1 MDKATYPSIIGLDA
15 SRKEAA
21 KLTKAAMAAL
31 KPLGKKA
38 ARLEQIAAHLLQR
51 EY

>member
-1 MDKATYPSIIGLDA
+1 
-15 SRKEAA
+15 
-21 KLTKAAMAAL
+21 MAAL

-38 ARLEQIAAHLLQR
+38 ARLEQIATHLLQR